1 MRVRDLINWLVAI
14 LTAAS
19 LPPALRPLSVKY
31 PARQIRGRE
40 LLDGTVEVTVYHRYK
55 KHGSPMP
62 IDSEG
67 IKKALHDRLPVSYI
81 VDSVTDCGTHIIIFF
96 KGV

>member
-1 MRVRDLINWLVAI
+1 MSVKDLINWLVAI

-31 PARQIRGRE
+31 PSRQIRGRE
-40 LLDGTVEVTVYHRYK
+40 LPSGTLEVTVYHRYK
-55 KHGSPMP
+55 QYSSPRP
-62 IDSEG
+62 IDAEG
-67 IKKALHDRLPVSYI
+67 IKKALQDRLPVSYI
-81 VDSVTDCGTHIIIFF
+81 VDSVTDCGSHIIIIF